1 MHWTAGRK
9 RLVREDHNAAV
20 VTRTDGPAGG
30 GRTAAAVLNA
40 GGEQSRNWALLFSA
54 ASLAVVLPIAVLWL
68 FAVVLLRRRR

>member
-1 MHWTAGRK
+1 M
-9 RLVREDHNAAV
+9 RLSLRGPTVLLAV
-20 VTRTDGPAGG
+20 GVLLLL
-30 GRTAAAVLNA
+30 AAAVLNA